1 MTNEELAA
9 AIRRGERERISE
21 LWAQVERFVRRYAH
35 RMETLASGL
44 VGADAEDL
52 YQSGYFALLAAVETY
67 DPSKGRSF
75 ISWLTLFLR
84 TAFAEAGGY
93 RTKKQRN
100 DLLLHAGSLDAPM
113 DADETD
119 GDTLAS
125 LVPDPE
131 DRIAAADERIYV
143 EQLHA
148 ALEAALERLSPREA
162 EVIRER
168 YFHGRTL
175 RELGPN
181 AQSLTDSA
189 MRRLRHPVISAGLR
203 KFIEERTPYYL
214 HVGARTFNTTR
225 TSATE
230 KAVLAREALEEIFRQ
245 GEISDEESDADP

>member
-1 MTNEELAA
+1 MTNEALAA
-9 AIRRGERERISE
+9 AIRRGETERINE

-35 RMETLASGL
+35 RMETLAGGL

-84 TAFAEAGGY
+84 KAFAKAGGSG
-93 RTKKQRN
+93 TKKQRN

-148 ALEAALERLSPREA
+148 ALEAALERISPGEA

-189 MRRLRHPVISAGLR
+189 MRRLRHPDISAGLR
-203 KFIEERTPYYL
+203 RFVEERTPYFL

-245 GEISDEESDADP
+245 GETNDEE

>member
-9 AIRRGERERISE
+9 AIRRGETERIIE
-21 LWAQVERFVRRYAH
+21 LWEQVERFVWTYARRRVTIAG
-35 RMETLASGL
+35 GL

-52 YQSGYFALLAAVETY
+52 YQSGYFALLATVET
-67 DPSKGRSF
+67 KGRSF

-100 DLLLHAGSLDAPM
+100 DLLLHADSLDAPM

-148 ALEAALERLSPREA
+148 ALEAALERLSPGEA

-245 GEISDEESDADP
+245 GETDDEDSDADP